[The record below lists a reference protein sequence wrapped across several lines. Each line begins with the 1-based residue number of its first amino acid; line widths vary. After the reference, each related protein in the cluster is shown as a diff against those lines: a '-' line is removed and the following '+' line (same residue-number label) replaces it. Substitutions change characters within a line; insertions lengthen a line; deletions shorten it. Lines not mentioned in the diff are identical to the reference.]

1 MEHWYMVYQ
10 WTSETLLQVKENRK
24 ITVWL
29 HVYEISRIC
38 KSRKKENWWLP
49 GEAGMGTNC
58 IMVLF
63 CGSENVLELDRGF
76 GCTTLGMY

>member
-1 MEHWYMVYQ
+1 MYMKYPEYVNPERQ
-10 WTSETLLQVKENRK
+10 
-24 ITVWL
+24 
-29 HVYEISRIC
+29 
-38 KSRKKENWWLP
+38 KENWWLP